1 MPIASVVRGSYKKKK
16 KTEFYMLSRLFI
28 FIILFFSTTIFGQER
43 QNLKQTEIKLQRI
56 ETTKKAVTSLP
67 ETFASQKTEKVI
79 KVSNFDAY
87 LPWIFALIVS
97 FISVFTNIILAKRF
111 RVSQQETIKQLYENL
126 EKSLQATNETNINLQ
141 LVKMEQHFQTQ
152 IEKLEYLQRVSL
164 RSILRNNNKLEWLNE
179 VRLCISNYLTQ
190 VTYIKPSVTDLLE
203 QEEFKK
209 TVERVL
215 FYKSKAEI
223 LLTEKNYDEKQII
236 LAIREFSEI
245 LTSEKM
251 DFNDELYIAT
261 RDNLIA
267 VTRRLFTNYQHIMK
281 K

>member
-1 MPIASVVRGSYKKKK
+1 
-16 KTEFYMLSRLFI
+16 MLSRLFI

-267 VTRRLFTNYQHIMK
+267 TTRHLFKNYQHIIK